1 MCSEALYLLGGWDDR
16 AGQPSGEV
24 GMENRENVS
33 HSWNYINLPKKT
45 TEKIKIRSLSGRSTL
60 PETNSSHLKMDGWNM
75 SFLLGPG
82 LFSGGY
88 DTFREI

>member
-33 HSWNYINLPKKT
+33 HSWNYINLQKIETSRFAVCQGDPPTLKK
-45 TEKIKIRSLSGRSTL
+45 
-60 PETNSSHLKMDGWNM
+60 NHSSHLKMDGWNM